1 MSQFELFFKGTFPF
15 YFGNFMYFL
24 EFSGIGIMLLGA
36 RIACDLRWN
45 LLDDML
51 LVYAFV
57 LRR

>member
-1 MSQFELFFKGTFPF
+1 
-15 YFGNFMYFL
+15 
-24 EFSGIGIMLLGA
+24 MLLGA

>member
-1 MSQFELFFKGTFPF
+1 
-15 YFGNFMYFL
+15 MYFL